1 MKKIRIKINFLLST
15 RKDTQDNKIKRVSIS
30 IGANEIEMVGASEK
44 GLTRRGPV

>member
-1 MKKIRIKINFLLST
+1 MKKVRIKINFLLST
-15 RKDTQDNKIKRVSIS
+15 RKDNKIKRVSIS

>member
-1 MKKIRIKINFLLST
+1 MKKVRIKINFLLST
-15 RKDTQDNKIKRVSIS
+15 RKITKVSIS